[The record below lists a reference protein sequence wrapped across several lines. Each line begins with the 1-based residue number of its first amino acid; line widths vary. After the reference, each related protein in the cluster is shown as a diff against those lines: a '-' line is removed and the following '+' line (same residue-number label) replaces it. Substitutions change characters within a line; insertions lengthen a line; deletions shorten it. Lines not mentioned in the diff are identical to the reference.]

1 MSLESEVIGFLAEY
15 ASEVEAAVEK
25 LIPKAFEHEYLVR
38 ELGKPRFRLNLESFT
53 MGLSKP
59 FWDLFRRGGKR
70 WRPALT
76 ILTYEA
82 LGGEAKQ
89 IMLAAAVP
97 EIIHNATLMVDDV
110 EDASLMRR
118 GEPCIHH
125 IYGVDIAISAGN
137 TLYYLPVYLLTKN
150 IDERKSAHVL
160 KKYVEMMVKLS
171 LGQTLDIVWHKGL
184 VDKITEEDY
193 LQMVSFKTGALSR
206 FSVELACIYA
216 DRYDLLEVL
225 GEFGEAIGTAFQI
238 QDDYLNIFGEEEK
251 YRKEIGGDITE
262 GKYTLMT
269 AYALRHLP
277 EEKGKRLREIL
288 SKHTSDPDM
297 IMEAIG
303 LIRESGAGEY
313 AKKVARK
320 IVEDAWRRI
329 DDVLPSSKAK
339 SRLGK
344 LATFLV
350 ERTL

>member
-1 MSLESEVIGFLAEY
+1 MSLESEVLGFLAEY

-25 LIPKAFEHEYLVR
+25 LIPKAFNHEYLVR
-38 ELGKPRFRLNLESFT
+38 EFGKPRFRFNSESFT

-59 FWDLFRRGGKR
+59 FWELFRRGGKR

-89 IMLAAAVP
+89 IILAAAVS

-125 IYGVDIAISAGN
+125 IYGVDIAINAGN
-137 TLYYLPVYLLTKN
+137 TLYYLPTYLLTKN
-150 IDERKSAHVL
+150 TDDEKSTHIL

-184 VDKITEEDY
+184 VDKINEEDY
-193 LQMVSFKTGALSR
+193 LQMASFKTGALSR

-216 DRYDLLEVL
+216 GRHDLLEVL
-225 GEFGEAIGTAFQI
+225 GEFGEAVGTAFQI

-269 AYALRHLP
+269 VYALRHLP
-277 EEKGKRLREIL
+277 EEKSKRLREIL

-297 IMEAIG
+297 IREAIG
-303 LIRESGAGEY
+303 LIKESGAGEY
-313 AKKVARK
+313 AREVSRK
-320 IVEDAWRRI
+320 IVEDAWRRA

-339 SRLGK
+339 IRLGK
-344 LATFLV
+344 LAAFLV
-350 ERTL
+350 NRTL